1 MNIIRLLF
9 QLIALAVVCCGLLLV
24 HIGAA
29 LVWVA
34 MTVSGWGKV

>member
-1 MNIIRLLF
+1 MRLLF
-9 QLIALAVVCCGLLLV
+9 QLIGLAVVCCGLLLV

>member
-9 QLIALAVVCCGLLLV
+9 QLIGLPVVCCGLLLV

>member
-1 MNIIRLLF
+1 MSIIRLLF
-9 QLIALAVVCCGLLLV
+9 QLIGLAVVCCGLLLV

-29 LVWVA
+29 LVLVA